1 MIMKTTLFRQHGGP
15 EVLEYTDFPT
25 PEPKPGEVLVRLH
38 AAALNR
44 MDVMVRKAGPA

>member
-1 MIMKTTLFRQHGGP
+1 MKATLFRQYGGP

-25 PEPKPGEVLVRLH
+25 PEPKAGEVLVRLR

-44 MDVMVRKAGPA
+44 MDVLVRNG